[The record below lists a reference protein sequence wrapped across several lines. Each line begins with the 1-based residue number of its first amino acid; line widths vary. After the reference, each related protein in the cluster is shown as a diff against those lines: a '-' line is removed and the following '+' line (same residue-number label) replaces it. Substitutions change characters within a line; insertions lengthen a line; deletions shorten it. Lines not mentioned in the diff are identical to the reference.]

1 MVGGIVFLAQG
12 FGKWKQATAGI
23 ALLIG
28 LSVFLIEPLNNALY
42 QLYIRGTAVRVMNAL
57 TVHQPDLFTGAGKIE
72 ALSVRYKDQLVWID
86 LDIIAPEN
94 EIASMSERINIF
106 QQYMTAAL
114 NERVM
119 VNADVIPVQILNIRS
134 APLPATDQVEEDILE
149 DIE

>member
-1 MVGGIVFLAQG
+1 
-12 FGKWKQATAGI
+12 
-23 ALLIG
+23 
-28 LSVFLIEPLNNALY
+28 
-42 QLYIRGTAVRVMNAL
+42 
-57 TVHQPDLFTGAGKIE
+57 
-72 ALSVRYKDQLVWID
+72 
-86 LDIIAPEN
+86 
-94 EIASMSERINIF
+94 MSERINIF